1 MKFNFKNRGFVV
13 LALSTMLIAVGVINY
28 QLSKQSALT
37 VSKEFEAYEQAQQD
51 KNTDKAKTANNDKDE
66 KNSKETAE
74 ITVVDSKDN
83 ESNEVKDKAVET
95 SKEIEEQLTSKEN
108 MSKSTYILDMKMTRE
123 KQRNDLSEELNEII
137 NNPSTTDKSREEASN
152 MKLQLVKYQETEL
165 KIENLL
171 SAKGF
176 ENALVYIGE
185 RNVNVVV
192 NKQDLSKSEAA
203 RIFDLVAQQAGVA
216 YDKIKLM
223 NSYSQK

>member
-13 LALSTMLIAVGVINY
+13 VCLSTMLIGVGVVNY

-37 VSKEFEAYEQAQQD
+37 VSKEFEAYEQAQQEKNEDTENSDD
-51 KNTDKAKTANNDKDE
+51 KDKAE
-66 KNSKETAE
+66 ETADV
-74 ITVVDSKDN
+74 TVVDSKDS
-83 ESNEVKDKAVET
+83 EADEVKEKALET
-95 SKEIEEQLTSKEN
+95 SKEIEKQLISEEN
-108 MSKSTYILDMKMTRE
+108 LSKSTYILDMKMTRE

-185 RNVNVVV
+185 EKVNVVV
-192 NKQDLSKSEAA
+192 NKEDLSKSEAA
-203 RIFDLVAQQAGVA
+203 QIFDLVSEQSGVS
-216 YDKIKLM
+216 YEQIKLM
-223 NSYSQK
+223 NSFDQN

>member
-1 MKFNFKNRGFVV
+1 MKFNFKSRGFVV
-13 LALSTMLIAVGVINY
+13 GVLSAMLIVVGVINY

-51 KNTDKAKTANNDKDE
+51 KNTDQTEAENSDKAEADD
-66 KNSKETAE
+66 KETAE
-74 ITVVDSKDN
+74 ITVVDSKDS
-83 ESNEVKDKAVET
+83 ESDAVKEKAVET

-185 RNVNVVV
+185 NNVNVVV

-203 RIFDLVAQQAGVA
+203 RIFDLVAEQAGVS
-216 YDKIKLM
+216 YDEIKLM
-223 NSYSQK
+223 NSYSQN

>member
-1 MKFNFKNRGFVV
+1 MKFDFKNRGFVV
-13 LALSTMLIAVGVINY
+13 ITLSAMLIAVGVINY

-37 VSKEFEAYEQAQQD
+37 VSKKFEAYEQAQQD
-51 KNTDKAKTANNDKDE
+51 SNKNSNTSNNDKNTDNQ
-66 KNSKETAE
+66 SETAQ
-74 ITVVDSKDN
+74 ITVVDSKDSEN
-83 ESNEVKDKAVET
+83 DKIKEKATET
-95 SKEIEEQLTSKEN
+95 SKQIEEQLTSKEN
-108 MSKSTYILDMKMTRE
+108 MNKSTYIVDMKMTRE

-185 RNVNVVV
+185 DNVNVVV
-192 NKQDLSKSEAA
+192 NKEDLTKSEAA
-203 RIFDLVAQQAGVA
+203 KIFDLVSEQTGVS

-223 NSYSQK
+223 NSYNQK